1 MTDTEKLELY
11 RKELINSGYQRLVTS
26 IDNQIRDIEC
36 PDNTKHTHIMPVD
49 SIAHDLKAVHGVL
62 NHIQKETIRYDKHK
76 R

>member
-26 IDNQIRDIEC
+26 IDNQIRDIEY
-36 PDNTKHTHIMPVD
+36 PNDTKHTHIMPVVV
-49 SIAHDLKAVHGVL
+49 HDLKAVHGVL